1 MDISIIIVNY
11 NTKLL
16 LADCL
21 ATVFKKTKNVT
32 FEVIVVDNASTDG
45 SEGYIKERFPN
56 VKWISSGE
64 NLGFGKANN
73 LGAKYAVGKYLF
85 LLNSDT
91 LLVNNA
97 LLLFFEYAENHQQ
110 ENIGALGSHLLN
122 IDLKSNN
129 SGGCFPTPKSEISY
143 CLKKLF
149 HCSTTIPNQTTSIDF
164 IVGADLFI
172 KRSIFNDL
180 GGFDNNIFM
189 YYEETDLQFR
199 MNKMGLSR
207 ILIKG
212 PQIIHLEG
220 GSFNVNKLSFKRL
233 YMSLQSF
240 NYYIKKH
247 YNLYNRILFR
257 ISLILTKTPYILCSS
272 LNYREKVNCIKLII
286 YGE

>member
-1 MDISIIIVNY
+1 MDISVIIVNY
-11 NTKLL
+11 NTKQL

-21 ATVFKKTKNVT
+21 ATVFEKTTGVT

-45 SEGYIKERFPN
+45 SEEYIKKRYPS
-56 VKWISSGE
+56 VKWINSRE
-64 NLGFGKANN
+64 NLGFGRANN
-73 LGAKYAVGKYLF
+73 LGAKYATGKYLF

-97 LLLFFEYAENHQQ
+97 LLLFFEYAENHKQDK
-110 ENIGALGSHLLN
+110 IGALGSHLLN
-122 IDLKSNN
+122 MNLESNN

-143 CLKKLF
+143 YLKKLF
-149 HCSTTIPNQTTSIDF
+149 HCTTTISNKTTSIDF
-164 IVGADLFI
+164 IIGADLFI
-172 KRSIFNDL
+172 KRCIFNDL
-180 GGFDNNIFM
+180 GGFDSKIFM

-207 ILIKG
+207 ILIEG

-220 GSFNVNKLSFKRL
+220 GSFNNSKLSFNRL
-233 YMSLQSF
+233 YMSLKSF

-247 YNLYNRILFR
+247 YNPYYRILFKL
-257 ISLILTKTPYILCSS
+257 SLIVTKIPYIWCSS
-272 LNYREKVNCIKLII
+272 LNYREKIKCTKLII